1 MWFRR
6 IQGEV
11 KDVTN
16 MWFRRIQGEGK
27 RGFKLVI

>member
-11 KDVTN
+11 KDATN